1 MMFDVF
7 CNNHS
12 DASKGMK
19 EVILGMGN
27 RLRGDD
33 GIGIYI
39 VERIDKYLEEVKRGA
54 EQAKFMG
61 ARRKIIAI
69 NCGTTPE
76 NYTSIVRKHNP
87 GRLILVDAAE
97 MGLSP
102 GSYRIIP
109 PEKLGVMHVST
120 HSMSLSFLISYVSD
134 FCKDIVLVGFQ
145 PERMELGTDLSSIVQ
160 KSGERVANLI
170 IEERLSEIV
179 MLEA

>member
-1 MMFDVF
+1 
-7 CNNHS
+7 
-12 DASKGMK
+12 MK
-19 EVILGMGN
+19 EVVLGIGN
-27 RLRGDD
+27 TLKGDD

-39 VERIDKYLEEVKRGA
+39 VEGINKHLKQVKKEA
-54 EQAKFMG
+54 KQAKFIG

-76 NYTSIVRKHNP
+76 NYTSIIRKHNP
-87 GRLILVDAAE
+87 GRLILMDAAE

-134 FCKDIVLVGFQ
+134 FCKDIVLVGIQ

-170 IEERLSEIV
+170 IEERLSEIM